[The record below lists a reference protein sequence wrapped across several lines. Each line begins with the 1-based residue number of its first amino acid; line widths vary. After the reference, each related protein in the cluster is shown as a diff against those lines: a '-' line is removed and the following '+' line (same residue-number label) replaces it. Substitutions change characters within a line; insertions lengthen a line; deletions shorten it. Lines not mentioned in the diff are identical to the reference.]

1 MPLSPNSRV
10 NNLPVGGI
18 ECIEIT
24 AVRGVEGVDFA
35 GHLNAIGGK
44 TILDEAVNSIG
55 GESVGLG
62 IVLSVSDS
70 VLNGLLYR
78 ARSVR
83 NGVPRGGGGV

>member
-10 NNLPVGGI
+10 NNLPVGSVERI
-18 ECIEIT
+18 EVA

-62 IVLSVSDS
+62 IGLSVSDS
-70 VLNGLLYR
+70 VLNGLLHR
-78 ARSVR
+78 DRSVR